1 MFYFK
6 QIKDK
11 VRVAKAREQKL
22 EKFKMI
28 YGIKIHMNK
37 VKLEKLKRAIK
48 KNSGGKAAATTT
60 TATTSDVT
68 ATQDTAGKSDEV
80 ITIDDDDEDDDAM

>member
-48 KNSGGKAAATTT
+48 KKSGK

-80 ITIDDDDEDDDAM
+80 ITIDDDDEDDAM